1 MTPLEAK
8 RKKFP
13 GAIGVAA
20 FHGIWRVA
28 NGEFA
33 AGRIDAAREAD
44 TGDSVPVVR
53 AVRDVMS

>member
-33 AGRIDAAREAD
+33 AGRIGAAR
-44 TGDSVPVVR
+44 VR
-53 AVRDVMS
+53 QIPATPCQLSAPSATS